1 VNNQNE
7 SRREFVKKAAY
18 MAPTILT
25 LAAAPSFAKTG
36 STPGTTSGGG
46 YTPPKFS
53 NVQVQALYTWLI
65 SDPARLARLSAAA
78 KQFSKLSSDAALKQM
93 ITTIVTTI
101 TTDLAAL
108 KALKVTTISPAVS
121 SANLTDANLAE
132 CARALL
138 TGV

>member
-1 VNNQNE
+1 MTNQNE

-25 LAAAPSFAKTG
+25 LAAAPAFAKTG

-65 SDPARLARLSAAA
+65 SDPARLARLTAAA
-78 KQFSKLSSDAALKQM
+78 NQFSKLSGNVALTQM
-93 ITTIVTTI
+93 INTLVTTI

-108 KALKVTTISPAVS
+108 PALKANTISQTLS
-121 SANLTDANLAE
+121 SANLTE
-132 CARALL
+132 CAQALL